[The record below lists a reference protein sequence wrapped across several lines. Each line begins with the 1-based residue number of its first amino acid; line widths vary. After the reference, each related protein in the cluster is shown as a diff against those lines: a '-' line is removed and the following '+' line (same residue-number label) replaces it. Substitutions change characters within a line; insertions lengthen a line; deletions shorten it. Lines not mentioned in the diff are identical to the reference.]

1 MTAFFRLLSR
11 LPLPWLQTLGA
22 GLGWMVWWA
31 SPSYRHRFLQNT
43 QAAGLRWDQVK
54 PAVAAA
60 GMVLAELP
68 WLWMRPAAKR
78 LDVPLHWDGLNHL
91 IDALQ
96 QGRGMILL
104 SPHLGC
110 WELGAQMMAE
120 HLGPVHGP
128 MWVMYRPARK
138 AWLRDLVAGSRQ
150 RPFLQAAPA
159 NQSGVRQLLRTLRQG
174 GSTAILPD
182 QVPPQGQG
190 VWSRFFGRDVYTITL
205 AVRLARQTGSRVVM
219 GWCERLP
226 KGQGF
231 ISHFEPWD
239 HAGLQG
245 AQVSL
250 EDTVLAMNQHIEAM
264 VRRAPGQY
272 LWGYAR
278 NKQPRAE
285 V

>member
-174 GSTAILPD
+174 GYTAILPD

-205 AVRLARQTGSRVVM
+205 AVRLARQTGAQVVM

>member
-43 QAAGLRWDQVK
+43 QAAGLRWDQVR

-68 WLWMRPAAKR
+68 WLWMRPASKR
-78 LDVPLHWDGLNHL
+78 LDVPLHWDGLSHL
-91 IDALQ
+91 TDALQ

-174 GSTAILPD
+174 GYTAILPD
-182 QVPPQGQG
+182 QVPPLGQG

-205 AVRLARQTGSRVVM
+205 AVRLARQTGAQVVM

-226 KGQGF
+226 KGRGF

-245 AQVSL
+245 AKVSL
-250 EDTVLAMNQHIEAM
+250 EDTVLAMNQHIEDM

-278 NKQPRAE
+278 DKQPRNEA
-285 V
+285 

>member
-1 MTAFFRLLSR
+1 
-11 LPLPWLQTLGA
+11 
-22 GLGWMVWWA
+22 
-31 SPSYRHRFLQNT
+31 
-43 QAAGLRWDQVK
+43 
-54 PAVAAA
+54 
-60 GMVLAELP
+60 
-68 WLWMRPAAKR
+68 
-78 LDVPLHWDGLNHL
+78 
-91 IDALQ
+91 
-96 QGRGMILL
+96 
-104 SPHLGC
+104 
-110 WELGAQMMAE
+110 MMAE

-174 GSTAILPD
+174 GYTAILPD
-182 QVPPQGQG
+182 QVPPLGQG

-205 AVRLARQTGSRVVM
+205 AVRLARQTGAQVVM

-226 KGQGF
+226 KGKGF

-245 AQVSL
+245 TQVSL

-278 NKQPRAE
+278 DKQPRNEA
-285 V
+285 

>member
-1 MTAFFRLLSR
+1 MTAFFRMLSR

-68 WLWMRPAAKR
+68 WLWMRPASKR
-78 LDVPLHWDGLNHL
+78 LDVPLHWDGLNHVT
-91 IDALQ
+91 DALQ

-174 GSTAILPD
+174 GYTAILPD

-205 AVRLARQTGSRVVM
+205 AVRLARQTGAQVVM

-278 NKQPRAE
+278 DKQPRNEA
-285 V
+285 

>member
-1 MTAFFRLLSR
+1 V
-11 LPLPWLQTLGA
+11 
-22 GLGWMVWWA
+22 GLGWLVWWS
-31 SPSYRHRFLQNT
+31 SPSYRRRFLQNT
-43 QAAGLRWDQVK
+43 QAAGLPWDQVR

-60 GMVLAELP
+60 GMMLAELP
-68 WLWMRPAAKR
+68 WLWMRPATQP
-78 LDVPLHWDGLNHL
+78 LGLPLHWDGLNHVTE
-91 IDALQ
+91 ALQ

-120 HLGPVHGP
+120 HLGPAHGP

-174 GSTAILPD
+174 GYTAILPD

-190 VWSRFFGRDVYTITL
+190 VWSRFFGRNVYTITL

-239 HAGLQG
+239 DVGLHD
-245 AQVSL
+245 AQVPI
-250 EDTVLAMNQHIEAM
+250 EATVLAMNQRIEAM

-278 NKQPRAE
+278 DKQPRAE

>member
-11 LPLPWLQTLGA
+11 LPLPWLQTLGV
-22 GLGWMVWWA
+22 GLGWLVWWS
-31 SPSYRHRFLQNT
+31 SPTYRRRFLQNT

-60 GMVLAELP
+60 GMVLTELP

-78 LDVPLHWDGLNHL
+78 LDVPLHWDGLSHL
-91 IDALQ
+91 TDALQ

-174 GSTAILPD
+174 GYTAILPD

-205 AVRLARQTGSRVVM
+205 AVRLARQTGAQVVM

-278 NKQPRAE
+278 DKQPRNEA
-285 V
+285 

>member
-11 LPLPWLQTLGA
+11 LPLPWLQTLGV
-22 GLGWMVWWA
+22 GLGWLVWWS
-31 SPSYRHRFLQNT
+31 SPTYRRRFLQNT

-68 WLWMRPAAKR
+68 WLWMRPASKR

-174 GSTAILPD
+174 GYTAILPD

-205 AVRLARQTGSRVVM
+205 AVRLARQTGAQVVM

-231 ISHFEPWD
+231 TSHFEPWD

-278 NKQPRAE
+278 DKQPRNEA
-285 V
+285 